1 MLTVR
6 HRRARVRCY
15 HGRQARTCSQRST
28 VLDVIEEQ
36 PAAYLATFRLPEE
49 TVAEVVRLHARASD
63 ERDNAEHRRREIDGR
78 IERISEMHRWGT

>member
-1 MLTVR
+1 MITVR

-28 VLDVIEEQ
+28 LDVIEEQ
-36 PAAYLATFRLPEE
+36 LAAYLATFRLPEE

-63 ERDNAEHRRREIDGR
+63 GRDNVEHRRREIAGR